1 MDGQAISESVLSDA
15 LDRVREGIAA
25 ACHRSGRTADSVTLV
40 AVTKSFPVEVVQTAA
55 ALGLED
61 FGENHAGELAAKSAV
76 VRARWHF
83 LGKLQAGTAPRVAD
97 HANVIHSGEPGRGLA
112 RVAHRVARAGT
123 RIPCL
128 VQVDFTGQRQGV
140 DPDDLEHAVQ
150 DISELNG
157 IDVVGL
163 MTLPPWTEDPEATR
177 AFFRRLREL
186 RDRLRTDHPSIVD
199 LSMGMSHD
207 YEVAVEEGATMVR
220 VGTAL
225 FGVRPRGR
233 PAPRVEG

>member
-1 MDGQAISESVLSDA
+1 VDDPAISQTELSQA
-15 LDRVREGIAA
+15 VDRVREGIAA
-25 ACHRSGRTADSVTLV
+25 ACDRSGRTAESVTLV

-61 FGENHAGELAAKSAV
+61 FGENHAGELAAKSAM

-83 LGKLQAGTAPRVAD
+83 IGKLQAGTAPRVAD
-97 HANVIHSGEPGRGLA
+97 HADVIHSGEPGRGLA
-112 RVAHRVARAGT
+112 RVAHRAARAGP

-128 VQVDFTGQRQGV
+128 AQVDFTGQRQGIA
-140 DPDDLEHAVQ
+140 PDDLERAVQ
-150 DISELNG
+150 DMSELDG
-157 IDVVGL
+157 IELVGL
-163 MTLPPWTEDPEATR
+163 MTLPPWTEDLAATR

-186 RDRLRTDHPSIVD
+186 RDRLRTDHPAIVD

-233 PAPRVEG
+233 PVPRVEG